1 MKLPGIQEKDQRP
14 IGKIDN
20 YQGCLHVIEKQDH
33 HFWTIDDGNFWE
45 EIPKTLYD
53 ELLKFEAN
61 RKKEQT

>member
-1 MKLPGIQEKDQRP
+1 MKLPGLHEEDQRP

-20 YQGCLHVIEKQDH
+20 ALAGLVAIEKH
-33 HFWTIDDGNFWE
+33 GNYFWSMDDGGFWE
-45 EIPKTLYD
+45 EIPKSLYE